1 MDVLDVGC
9 GTGRSQAIYADFARR
24 YVGIDLSEHELIAGR
39 TRQPELAW
47 VRGDGCMLPFA
58 TERFDAVCFSAVLHH
73 IPDFSP
79 ALREAIRVLRP
90 GGHVFAFDPNLLNP
104 AMALFRCP
112 RSPLYSQNGVS
123 PNERPL
129 TPDHLRRAFAAAG
142 IVDIQ
147 QRGQADMPYR
157 AVAPKLLNAFL
168 SLYNFGDWLMGA
180 VATGPDFFG
189 AAGDHLRKET
199 LAINTK
205 GRGRVNDPAA
215 GSESDATTFH
225 E

>member
-39 TRQPELAW
+39 NRQPELAW

-129 TPDHLRRAFAAAG
+129 TPGHLRRAFAAAG

-147 QRGQADMPYR
+147 QRARRISLIARWRQASERVSFLVQFRRLADG
-157 AVAPKLLNAFL
+157 AVAP
-168 SLYNFGDWLMGA
+168 
-180 VATGPDFFG
+180 GPIFWS
-189 AAGDHLRKET
+189 AGDHLRKET

-205 GRGRVNDPAA
+205 GRGRLSDHAA
-215 GSESDATTFH
+215 GSESDAITFH